1 MLELPKK
8 FIEFFSYKLKFNVLV
23 LCGLA
28 PILLLTYIV
37 VREAT
42 EVSIAEKLFLIL
54 TTAIFL
60 LGAVVIKNLVKTSLI
75 QLLNAQK
82 SLAKGDYSVRLLTSG
97 TDEMSQLVL
106 SFNDLARSVEERK
119 IQVDDTISE
128 TGYSAEQLK
137 LSARVV
143 ADQLDKQRENTDKI
157 SQAIEHVS
165 SSIVDVA
172 KQCRDVE
179 GNCQS
184 TQQLTTDGK
193 ASAESLISDLRLLLD
208 DVVSVAGPMI
218 NLEESSNQITGISEM
233 IKEISGQTNLLAL
246 NAAIEAARAGEHG
259 RGFSVVADEVR
270 SLARR
275 VGHSAEEITGTIEIV
290 REKVHQVVTSIE
302 QTQKKTEKG
311 VESVSS
317 LGSGLSE
324 IDDYMRV
331 TFESVS
337 KIASSTERQ
346 RDVSIDIGENIEV
359 IASSV
364 EANTKAAEESAKI
377 ANHLALTTAKEVA

>member
-1 MLELPKK
+1 MLELSKK

-208 DVVSVAGPMI
+208 DVVSVAGLML

-290 REKVHQVVTSIE
+290 REKVHQVVISME

>member
-1 MLELPKK
+1 MLALPKK

-37 VREAT
+37 AREAI

-60 LGAVVIKNLVKTSLI
+60 LSAVVIKSLAKASFI

-82 SLAKGDYSVRLLTSG
+82 SLANADYSVRLLTSG

-106 SFNDLARSVEERK
+106 SFNDLARSVEERE

-157 SQAIEHVS
+157 SQAIEQMS

-179 GNCQS
+179 DNCQS

-208 DVVSVAGPMI
+208 DVVSVAGLML
-218 NLEESSNQITGISEM
+218 NLEESSNQITGISEV

-270 SLARR
+270 SLAKR

-290 REKVHQVVTSIE
+290 REKVHQVVASIE

-311 VESVSS
+311 VKSVSS
-317 LGSGLSE
+317 LGRGLSE

-331 TFESVS
+331 TFENVS

-364 EANTKAAEESAKI
+364 DANTKAAEESAKI
-377 ANHLALTTAKEVA
+377 ANHLALKTAKEVA

>member
-8 FIEFFSYKLKFNVLV
+8 FIEFFSYKSKFNVLV
-23 LCGLA
+23 LCGMA

-37 VREAT
+37 VREAI

-60 LGAVVIKNLVKTSLI
+60 LSAVVIKSLAKASFI

-82 SLAKGDYSVRLLTSG
+82 SLANGDYSVRLLTSG

-106 SFNDLARSVEERK
+106 SFNDLARSVEERE

-157 SQAIEHVS
+157 SQAIEQMS

-179 GNCQS
+179 DNCQS

-208 DVVSVAGPMI
+208 DVVSVAGLML
-218 NLEESSNQITGISEM
+218 NLEESSNQITGISEV

-270 SLARR
+270 SLAKR

-317 LGSGLSE
+317 LGRGLSE

-364 EANTKAAEESAKI
+364 DANTKAAEESAKI

>member
-1 MLELPKK
+1 MLALPKN

-37 VREAT
+37 VREAI

-60 LGAVVIKNLVKTSLI
+60 LSAVVIKSLAKASFT

-82 SLAKGDYSVRLLTSG
+82 SLANGDYSVRLLTSG

-106 SFNDLARSVEERK
+106 SFNDLARSVEERE

-157 SQAIEHVS
+157 SQAIEHMS

-208 DVVSVAGPMI
+208 DVVSVAGLML
-218 NLEESSNQITGISEM
+218 NLEESSNQITGISEV

-270 SLARR
+270 SLAKR

-290 REKVHQVVTSIE
+290 REKVHQVVASIE

-311 VESVSS
+311 VKSVSS
-317 LGSGLSE
+317 LGRGLSE

-331 TFESVS
+331 TFENVS

-364 EANTKAAEESAKI
+364 DANTKAAEESAKI
-377 ANHLALTTAKEVA
+377 ANHLALKTAKEVA